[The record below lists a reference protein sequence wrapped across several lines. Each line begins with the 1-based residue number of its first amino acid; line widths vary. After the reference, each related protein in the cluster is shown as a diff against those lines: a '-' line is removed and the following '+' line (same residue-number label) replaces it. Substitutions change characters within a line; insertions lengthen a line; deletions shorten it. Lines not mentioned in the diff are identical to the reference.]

1 MGMVIRGKG
10 NIMNVR
16 KEVVVYFRGRIDIID
31 VGVDY
36 EVKDDFRM
44 IRRRGGLVI
53 KVVESVKIEVMNKR
67 IEDGEGVG
75 GRYVLMNCLWKK
87 KGLVGNVR
95 RKM

>member
-53 KVVESVKIEVMNKR
+53 KVVESVKIEVVNKR

-75 GRYVLMNCLWKK
+75 EGVLD
-87 KGLVGNVR
+87 GLGWDNVFGIWG
-95 RKM
+95 